1 MRILV
6 CGDREWGAR
15 PGDLAR
21 MGDEF
26 AAFPEDTLIIE
37 GGARGAD
44 QMARNFAGA
53 AGFNFVTYP
62 ADWIRRGIRAGPERN
77 QRMLDEGK
85 PDLVL
90 AFHHDLSASKGTADM
105 VRRAT
110 AAGVEVRVVAG

>member
-15 PGDLAR
+15 TGDLER
-21 MGDEF
+21 MAAEF
-26 AAFPEDTLIIE
+26 AAFPVDALIIE
-37 GGARGAD
+37 GGAPGAD
-44 QMARNFAGA
+44 QMARALATFS
-53 AGFNFVTYP
+53 GFNCVTYQ
-62 ADWIRRGIRAGPERN
+62 ADWSHRGRRAGPERN

-110 AAGVEVRVVAG
+110 SAGVEVRVVG